1 MKKEYTTPTMKAI
14 HLDLQQIVCGSGDDT
29 SSIPQ
34 GHTDDTSAPTATK
47 SIFNGN
53 EYTGIFGD

>member
-14 HLDLQQIVCGSGDDT
+14 HLELQQIVCGSGDYDARMPNGDT
-29 SSIPQ
+29 DIS
-34 GHTDDTSAPTATK
+34 SAPTATK
-47 SIFNGN
+47 SIFNGH